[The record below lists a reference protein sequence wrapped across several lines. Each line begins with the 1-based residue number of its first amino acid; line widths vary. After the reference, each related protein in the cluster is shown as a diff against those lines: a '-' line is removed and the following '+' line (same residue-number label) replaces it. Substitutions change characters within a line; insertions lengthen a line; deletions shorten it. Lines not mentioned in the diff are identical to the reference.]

1 MGTGFKARGIMNDIQ
16 QVGISGMIQTR
27 GIDNTL
33 SVQFGSDKNRLS
45 VEQMNRLTKGY
56 VTF

>member
-16 QVGISGMIQTR
+16 HMGVSGMIHTR
-27 GIDNTL
+27 GIENIL
-33 SVQFGSDKNRLS
+33 SVQFGSDKNHIS
-45 VEQMNRLTKGY
+45 VDQSNRQVEGY